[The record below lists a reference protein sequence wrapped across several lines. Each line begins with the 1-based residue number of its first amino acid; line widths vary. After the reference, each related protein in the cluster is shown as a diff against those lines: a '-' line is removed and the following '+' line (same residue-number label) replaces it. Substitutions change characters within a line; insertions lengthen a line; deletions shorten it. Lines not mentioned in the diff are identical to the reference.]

1 MLKESRQGDQNQEF
15 MNETVQ
21 AILSRRSV
29 REFTDKPVPKT
40 LLDVILQAGIY
51 APSGHNM
58 QTWQFTVMRE
68 PGQIQKLEEVMGRV
82 AREKRVHFYG
92 FNNPTTV
99 VLVSNDRRNADGIQD
114 SSCAAQ
120 NIMLA
125 AHSFGVGS
133 VWINTLM
140 TICDEPEIRPLL
152 RSYGISDTHI
162 VWAAIAMGWPA
173 QPGKLLAKKQ
183 DVIKYLEAKEE

>member
-1 MLKESRQGDQNQEF
+1 MLNESRRENRDQEF

-21 AILSRRSV
+21 TILSRRSV
-29 REFTDKPVPKT
+29 REFTDKPIPQA
-40 LLDVILQAGIY
+40 LLDVIVQTGVY
-51 APSGHNM
+51 APSGYNI
-58 QTWQFTVMRE
+58 QTWQFTVMQE
-68 PGQIQKLEEVMGRV
+68 QDQIQNLKEAMGRV
-82 AREKRVHFYG
+82 AKEKRVYFYG
-92 FNNPTTV
+92 FNNPV
-99 VLVSNDRRNADGIQD
+99 VMVLVSNDRRNADGIQD

-133 VWINTLM
+133 VWINALM
-140 TICDEPEIRPLL
+140 TICDEPEIRALL
-152 RSYGISDTHI
+152 RGYGIPDTHI

-183 DVIKYLEAKEE
+183 DVIKYLESKEE

>member
-68 PGQIQKLEEVMGRV
+68 PGQIQKLKEVMGRV

>member
-1 MLKESRQGDQNQEF
+1 MLKKLQQENWDQEC

-21 AILSRRSV
+21 TILSRRSV
-29 REFTDKPVPKT
+29 REFTDKPVPKA

-51 APSGHNM
+51 APNGHNM
-58 QTWQFTVMRE
+58 QTWQFTVMR
-68 PGQIQKLEEVMGRV
+68 GQDQIQELKEVMGRV
-82 AREKRVHFYG
+82 AKEKRVIFHG

-125 AHSFGVGS
+125 AHSFGIGS
-133 VWINTLM
+133 VWINALM
-140 TICDEPEIRPLL
+140 TICDESDIRALL
-152 RSYGISDTHI
+152 RSYGIPNTHI

-183 DVIKYLEAKEE
+183 DVIKYLEPKEE

>member
-1 MLKESRQGDQNQEF
+1 MLKEMRQEHGEREF

-21 AILSRRSV
+21 TILSRRSV
-29 REFTDKPVPKT
+29 REFTDKPVPKA

-58 QTWQFTVMRE
+58 QTWQFTVMRKQE
-68 PGQIQKLEEVMGRV
+68 QIQKLKEVMGRV
-82 AREKRVHFYG
+82 AKEKRIHFYG

-133 VWINTLM
+133 VWINALM
-140 TICDEPEIRPLL
+140 TICDEPEIRALL
-152 RSYGISDTHI
+152 RGYGIPDTHI
-162 VWAAIAMGWPA
+162 VWAAVAMGWPA
-173 QPGKLLAKKQ
+173 EPGRLLAKKQ
-183 DVIKYLEAKEE
+183 DVIKYL